1 MDDGGRRVAVLGLT
15 WLGGLA
21 RRRRGRLV
29 GVAAGVALAV
39 GLLASLGSFVAVAK
53 SDMTR
58 HAGAGV
64 LVDWQVE
71 AQPGT
76 DAAAVLDALKADP
89 SVQAATPVAYAA
101 TTGLQTTS
109 GGTTQSTGPGVLVGM
124 PADYGQRFPGVVRP
138 LAGSASGVVLAQ
150 QTAANLH
157 AAPGDTVVV
166 GLPGGGSAPLVV
178 EGVVDIAQADS
189 FFQKVG
195 AAPGSSPVAPP
206 DNVVLMP
213 SSTLASLGAGPIT
226 QQVHVRL
233 GRDLPRDPAA
243 AFVFVSGQARNLE
256 VRLAGGAL
264 VGDNLGAALGAARQ
278 DSLYA
283 QLLFGLPG
291 AAVAMLL
298 TRAVAA
304 SGATRRRR
312 ELAVLR
318 ARGATASALAS
329 VALTES
335 VVVAVGG
342 GVLGLAAAWVAG
354 RWAFGSGSF
363 GTTTSSAVSWAGGAF
378 LVGVLATVLA
388 VFVPA
393 RREAQSVGVVAARAE
408 VTRDRMPFVLRWG
421 IDVWLLLAGGAVFWL
436 TSRGKYALVLAPE
449 GVPAI
454 SVSYWSLAG
463 PLLLWAGI
471 GLFGWRLVQWS
482 LGRRAALVAVVRR
495 FAGAGSLARPVASS
509 LRRQRRTISTAGAL
523 LGLTLA
529 FGFSTA
535 AFNATYRQQVEV
547 DAVLTNGADVT
558 VSSPPGV
565 AVDPAL
571 AGRVAAAPGVGHVE
585 AVDHRFVYVGADLQD
600 LYGVNPATVV
610 AASRLQDSYVAGGSV
625 RSLMATMARDP
636 SSALVSAETVTD
648 FRLQPGDTLRL
659 RVRDGLT
666 GALVEVPFHYAGV
679 VKEFPTAP
687 TDSFVVVNSS
697 YVAAATGGPQPNQLL
712 VSAASGWSPSRVAA
726 SVRSVVGAGS
736 GATVTDLDSARRV
749 VGSSLTAVDLA
760 GLTRLELSF
769 ALVLSAGAAG
779 LVLLLGFA
787 ERRRTFSIIKALG
800 ARRAQLRSFLAAEAL
815 VVLAGGV
822 VLGGVGGWV
831 VASVLVKVLTGVF
844 DPPPSRLAVPWGYVV
859 GLGSL
864 VVVTTVVATSLALSA
879 ALRPRPEALREL

>member
-1 MDDGGRRVAVLGLT
+1 VLGLT

-53 SDMTR
+53 SDMTG
-58 HAGAGV
+58 HASAGV

-71 AQPGT
+71 AQTGT
-76 DAAAVLDALKADP
+76 DSATMLDALQRDP
-89 SVQAATPVAYAA
+89 SVLWATPVSYAA
-101 TTGLQTTS
+101 TTGLQATTA
-109 GGTTQSTGPGVLVGM
+109 GTTQSTGPGVLVGM
-124 PADYGQRFPGVVRP
+124 PIDYGQRFPGVVRV
-138 LAGSASGVVLAQ
+138 LAGSATGVVLAQ

-157 AAPGDTVVV
+157 AAPGDTVSV
-166 GLPGGGSAPLVV
+166 GLPGGGSASLVV

-195 AAPGSSPVAPP
+195 AAPGSSAQAPP

-213 SSTLASLGAGPIT
+213 STTLASLDAGPVAH
-226 QQVHVRL
+226 QAHVRL
-233 GRDLPRDPAA
+233 VRDLPRDPAA
-243 AFVFVSGQARNLE
+243 AYVSVSGLARNLE

-283 QLLFGLPG
+283 QLLFVLLGLPG

-318 ARGATASALAS
+318 ARGATPSALAS
-329 VALTES
+329 VAVTEA
-335 VVVAVGG
+335 VVVALGG
-342 GVLGLAAAWVAG
+342 GIFGLAAAWVAG

-363 GTTTSSAVSWAGGAF
+363 GTTTSSAVLWAGGAF
-378 LVGVLATVLA
+378 LVGVVATVLA

-393 RREAQSVGVVAARAE
+393 RREAQSVAVVAARAE
-408 VTRDRMPFVLRWG
+408 VVRDRMPLVLRWG
-421 IDVWLLLAGGAVFWL
+421 IDGWFLLAGGVVFWL
-436 TSRGKYALVLAPE
+436 TSRSKYALVLAPE
-449 GVPAI
+449 GVPTI

-482 LGRRAALVAVVRR
+482 LGSGAWARAGLVAVVRR

-529 FGFSTA
+529 FGFSTS

-558 VSSPPGV
+558 VSTPPGV
-565 AVDPAL
+565 AADPSL
-571 AGRVAAAPGVGHVE
+571 VGRVAAAPGVGHVE
-585 AVDHRFVYVGADLQD
+585 TIDHRFVYVGADLQD
-600 LYGVNPATVV
+600 LYGVNPSTVV
-610 AASRLQDSYVAGGSV
+610 AAGRLQDSYVAGGSV
-625 RSLMATMARDP
+625 NSLMATMTRDP
-636 SSALVSAETVTD
+636 SSALVSAETVAD
-648 FRLQPGDTLRL
+648 FQLQPGDTLRL
-659 RVRDGLT
+659 RVRDGRS

-697 YVAAATGGPQPNQLL
+697 YLAASTGGPQPNTLL
-712 VSAASGWSPSRVAA
+712 ASAASGWSPSRAAA
-726 SVRSVVGAGS
+726 SVRSVVDVGS
-736 GATVTDLDSARRV
+736 GATVTDLESARRV

-787 ERRRTFSIIKALG
+787 ERRRAFSIIKALG

-822 VLGGVGGWV
+822 VLGAVGGWV

-844 DPPPSRLAVPWGYVV
+844 DPPPSRLSVPWGYVG
-859 GLGSL
+859 GLTSL